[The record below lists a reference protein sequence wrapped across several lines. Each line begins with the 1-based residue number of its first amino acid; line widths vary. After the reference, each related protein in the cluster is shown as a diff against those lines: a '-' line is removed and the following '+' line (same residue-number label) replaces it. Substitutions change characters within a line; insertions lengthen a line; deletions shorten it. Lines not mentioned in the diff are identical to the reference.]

1 MIRRPPRSTRT
12 DTLFPYTTLF
22 RSAAARAAV
31 NRAEA
36 DAAID
41 WAVEAA
47 IASWPDARDR
57 AVIRDHGY
65 PAELFRRIVVR
76 RLQANDQRLALR
88 GHTLDGVIAAMKSGR
103 RAMVGALLIDAAQG
117 GGNGSMWR
125 ISAAP
130 RRKDRKS
137 TRLNSSH

>member
-88 GHTLDGVIAAMKSGR
+88 GHTLDGVIAAMKTGR
-103 RAMVGALLIDAAQG
+103 RARVGAPPSDTPQG
-117 GGNGSMWR
+117 GAHGWR
-125 ISAAP
+125 RRLSAAP
-130 RRKDRKS
+130 LRNK
-137 TRLNSSH
+137 